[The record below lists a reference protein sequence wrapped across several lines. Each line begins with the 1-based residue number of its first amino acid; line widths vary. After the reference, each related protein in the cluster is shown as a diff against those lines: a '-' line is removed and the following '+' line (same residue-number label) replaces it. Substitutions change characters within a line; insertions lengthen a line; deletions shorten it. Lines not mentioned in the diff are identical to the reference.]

1 MAEEEIDPIVN
12 LPTPEVV
19 DTYFAVTDE
28 NGILLNKV
36 RPENIEGQI
45 PTDKL
50 NIDLSSL
57 NSYNNLQGIPYINN
71 HKLKSGDNSLAY
83 LGIQE
88 YLGDSLLGNF
98 INKTKDVNV
107 NAFVITDESGKL
119 ISAGSTNE
127 TVINRISTLKDI
139 DDNKAAVLGIY
150 EGNLIPTDI
159 QVNSAG
165 VTGVS
170 PAVET
175 SITTSV
181 AEAKKSLE
189 DSIDT
194 LETDL
199 RNEFDTKIANLGIVL
214 NFKGTVA
221 TYDNPNGSNGL
232 LQKTGNAAGD
242 VWNVTDTNMNYVYT
256 GEQWDP
262 LGSAYYDSAERLYS
276 KVGVNLNDEIFIVPD
291 TYSTEEYT
299 GEGDARKKII
309 TTYNLLKVRFTK
321 TVNEER
327 ALLSN
332 SEPEPEPQTT
342 EEASI

>member
-50 NIDLSSL
+50 NIDLSTL

-71 HKLKSGDNSLAY
+71 HKLESGDNSLAY

-98 INKTKDVNV
+98 INKTDKVNA
-107 NAFVITDESGKL
+107 NAFVITDKDGNL
-119 ISAGSTNE
+119 ISAGSANE
-127 TVINRISTLKDI
+127 TFINRISTLKDI
-139 DDNKAAVLGIY
+139 DSNKAAVLGICKD
-150 EGNLIPTDI
+150 GFVLTDI
-159 QVNSAG
+159 QITKKDNG
-165 VTGVS
+165 VGETGVS
-170 PAVET
+170 SAVLT

-189 DSIDT
+189 KTINDVQT
-194 LETDL
+194 GLEGQITA
-199 RNEFDTKIANLGIVL
+199 KIESLGAVL
-214 NFKGTVA
+214 NFKGTKG
-221 TYDNPNGSNGL
+221 TDKDLPSS
-232 LQKTGNAAGD
+232 GNTAGD
-242 VWNVTDTNMNYVYT
+242 VWNVTDTDMNYVYT

-262 LGSAYYDSAERLYS
+262 LGSAYYDSDKRLYS
-276 KVGVNLNDEIFIVPD
+276 QEGVNLDNKIFIEPVAYPIV
-291 TYSTEEYT
+291 EYI
-299 GEGDARKKII
+299 GEGDAREKI
-309 TTYNLLKVRFTK
+309 TATYSLLKVRFTK
-321 TVNEER
+321 TVSAPTPAR
-327 ALLSN
+327 APAPQS
-332 SEPEPEPQTT
+332 EPQTT

>member
-50 NIDLSSL
+50 NIDLSTL
-57 NSYNNLQGIPYINN
+57 NSYETLQGKPSINN
-71 HKLKSGDNSLAY
+71 HELKSGNNSLAE

-98 INKTKDVNV
+98 INKTKDVNA

-119 ISAGSTNE
+119 ISAGSAVE

-139 DDNKAAVLGIY
+139 ASNKAAVLGIY
-150 EGNLIPTDI
+150 EGTLIPTDI
-159 QVNSAG
+159 QVNGAG
-165 VTGVS
+165 ETGVS

-175 SITTSV
+175 SIEDAIDALHTEIT
-181 AEAKKSLE
+181 AEIESLG
-189 DSIDT
+189 T
-194 LETDL
+194 
-199 RNEFDTKIANLGIVL
+199 VL

-221 TYDNPNGSNGL
+221 TVANLPSSAN
-232 LQKTGNAAGD
+232 AGD
-242 VWNVTDTNMNYVYT
+242 VWNVKETGMNYVYT
-256 GEQWDP
+256 EDGEWDA
-262 LGSAYYDSAERLYS
+262 LGSIYYDKDERLYS
-276 KVGVNLNDEIFIVPD
+276 QKGVNLNDEIFIVPD
-291 TYSTEEYT
+291 DEIYSTVEYT
-299 GEGDARKKII
+299 GEGDSRKKI
-309 TTYNLLKVRFTK
+309 TTNYNLLKVRFKK
-321 TVNEER
+321 TVETTS
-327 ALLSN
+327 AILSQ
-332 SEPEPEPQTT
+332 SEPGTI
-342 EEASI
+342 EEGSI